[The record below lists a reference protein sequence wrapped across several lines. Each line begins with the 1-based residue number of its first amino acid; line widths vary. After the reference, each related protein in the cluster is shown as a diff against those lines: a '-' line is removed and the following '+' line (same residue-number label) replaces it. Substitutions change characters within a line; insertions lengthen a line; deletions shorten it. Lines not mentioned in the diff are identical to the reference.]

1 MKSFVI
7 SFASHDYDLSIK
19 YSIELL
25 KSCRWALQGLLLL
38 FNASYD
44 FEDFCFERKLVK
56 FWNLPFLII
65 FLFTCSLVA
74 IYTGL
79 NLLQVKNI
87 NFFMRVFYSSNDYWF
102 SYYKSL
108 QKLCEVFDSYFV
120 WFYRKQRPIICCHNC
135 WKLQKR

>member
-1 MKSFVI
+1 MFFFVLNSIAI

-19 YSIELL
+19 YSIEFL

-44 FEDFCFERKLVK
+44 FEDIYFERRVVK

-65 FLFTCSLVA
+65 FLYTCSLDS

-79 NLLQVKNI
+79 HLLQVKNI
-87 NFFMRVFYSSNDYWF
+87 NFFMRVFYSSNVYWF
-102 SYYKSL
+102 SHYKNL

-120 WFYRKQRPIICCHNC
+120 WFCRN
-135 WKLQKR
+135 